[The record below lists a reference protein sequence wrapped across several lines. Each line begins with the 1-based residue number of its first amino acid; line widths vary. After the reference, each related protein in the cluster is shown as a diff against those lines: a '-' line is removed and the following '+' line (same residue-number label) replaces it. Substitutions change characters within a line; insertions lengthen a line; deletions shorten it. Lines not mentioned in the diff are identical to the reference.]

1 MDFPKWGWWGL
12 CTRNQDKELLRFL
25 CQCTSANI
33 RPRSKH
39 FGQKMFFLVNVKKK
53 GSIHSDEYRTIKKK
67 QNLQNILKKC
77 LHWTNVA
84 FQSFANPPRLTVIGN
99 IRILFSDHFPGP
111 LACTP
116 TDLVSKKKAAVQFS
130 LFSALAAFFW
140 PGCQRP
146 PVDKR
151 ETQRAAKIGVHAAGQ
166 KSSLFRLV
174 LELKQKY
181 VLPSIHLRLI
191 FRNWKSTD
199 FNNLTIYSIYMA
211 DVWNM
216 KASIILF
223 WLLHSIFCSAFCF
236 FMFAFWLSW
245 LGLITMIRKYYLKS

>member
-77 LHWTNVA
+77 LHWTNIA

-116 TDLVSKKKAAVQFS
+116 TDLVSKKKPRCNFRCSVHLLHFCD
-130 LFSALAAFFW
+130 

-151 ETQRAAKIGVHAAGQ
+151 ETQRAAKIGVHA
-166 KSSLFRLV
+166 
-174 LELKQKY
+174 ELSKNP
-181 VLPSIHLRLI
+181 VFSGW
-191 FRNWKSTD
+191 F
-199 FNNLTIYSIYMA
+199 
-211 DVWNM
+211 
-216 KASIILF
+216 
-223 WLLHSIFCSAFCF
+223 
-236 FMFAFWLSW
+236 
-245 LGLITMIRKYYLKS
+245 